1 MSERDCREPTE
12 CRSCKALIIWAEHPV
27 KKNAKTGKPT
37 KMPLDLKPVEGGHY
51 VLTYKPKL
59 NRMEYASVHDV
70 DPERL
75 KVFTKRFESHFRT
88 CPNASQHSTK
98 GQ

>member
-1 MSERDCREPTE
+1 VNDCREASE
-12 CRSCKALIIWAEHPV
+12 CRSCKALVIWAEHPV

-37 KMPLDLKPVEGGHY
+37 KMPLDAAPVVNGPY

-59 NRMEYASVHDV
+59 NRMEYAAVHDV

-75 KVFTKRFESHFRT
+75 AQFANRFESHFRT
-88 CPNASQHSTK
+88 CPNAAQHSK
-98 GQ
+98 GARR